1 MECSPETDQTQNHRL
16 GEYWSKEEKYPFLS
30 TLQSGEADA
39 EDIGIIYY
47 ELTENHETKVVTTAP
62 VFLDGTL
69 RYVVCLEYGW
79 TAFADILNQN
89 LRSIALWGVVSLL
102 IVNVLLILFIYFK
115 AVRPMVQVN
124 SGIHAYMETKDSAA
138 AVQSMGR
145 IRQKNE
151 VGRLADSIAAMA
163 VEIDRSAKE
172 NLRLHGERERVA
184 AELDRAAKIQKDSL
198 PTLFPD
204 RQDIQLFASMVPAN
218 EVGGDFYDFFLIDDD
233 HLGLVIADVSG
244 KGVPAAL
251 FMMVSKN
258 LIKNYAMMGL
268 SPAEVLNRTN
278 ASLCENNSNRMFVT
292 VWFGVLDLANGHIVA
307 ANGGHEYPMLRQ
319 ANGDF
324 ELFKEKKHG
333 MVLGA
338 LKRKTYTEYAFDL
351 EPGGTLFVYTDGAP
365 EATDAR
371 EKMFGTD
378 RMLEALNQRPDAEP
392 DALLQSMQSAIDQ
405 FVGDAPQFDDLTMLC
420 VKYLPHKEETT

>member
-184 AELDRAAKIQKDSL
+184 AELDLAAKIQ
-198 PTLFPD
+198 
-204 RQDIQLFASMVPAN
+204 R
-218 EVGGDFYDFFLIDDD
+218 
-233 HLGLVIADVSG
+233 
-244 KGVPAAL
+244 
-251 FMMVSKN
+251 
-258 LIKNYAMMGL
+258 
-268 SPAEVLNRTN
+268 R
-278 ASLCENNSNRMFVT
+278 
-292 VWFGVLDLANGHIVA
+292 
-307 ANGGHEYPMLRQ
+307 
-319 ANGDF
+319 
-324 ELFKEKKHG
+324 
-333 MVLGA
+333 
-338 LKRKTYTEYAFDL
+338 
-351 EPGGTLFVYTDGAP
+351 
-365 EATDAR
+365 
-371 EKMFGTD
+371 
-378 RMLEALNQRPDAEP
+378 
-392 DALLQSMQSAIDQ
+392 LL
-405 FVGDAPQFDDLTMLC
+405 
-420 VKYLPHKEETT
+420 